1 MTDKG
6 VTLGSPNVE
15 GGTSPYDIEDMSN
28 ELREYGLT
36 VNETKVFLQL
46 SRFSPNTASE
56 MGRLLGIPRTEV
68 YNIVASLQNKGI
80 IEATLD
86 RPAKFYSIPIR
97 RALDTLIE
105 AERNRISTMES
116 KREEVLKRWE
126 AVYPAIPPEEK
137 ERLQLLRGTDQIYA
151 RLSDLIAM
159 AQNEVDMVA
168 FGTDLTR
175 ALDAGILRKARD
187 LHNKGV
193 AIRLLTDVKP
203 KALEAELSHSS
214 WIDIRQT
221 ESAIES
227 APHFVVVDGHELLMF
242 TKLPGGSRT
251 ARKKATA
258 MWTNSLTLVQTM
270 KRLFD
275 ETVKTPTAVA
285 RLVAAQVREP
295 KTPSEEQVA
304 FRKQMMREFSMLGLE
319 AVENMKIVG
328 RSGIT
333 HEFDLGVVMGS
344 AKPTVVDFV
353 FDATD
358 VSVVPV
364 IRFFAKQSDVAPIV
378 DTLTLVV
385 SPRLATDAKELAK
398 SYGIRITE
406 LHR

>member
-6 VTLGSPNVE
+6 VTAGSPNAE
-15 GGTSPYDIEDMSN
+15 GARSPYDIEDMSN

-56 MGRLLGIPRTEV
+56 ISRLLEIPRTEV
-68 YNIVASLQNKGI
+68 YNIVASLQNKGV

-86 RPAKFYSIPIR
+86 RPTKFNSIPIR

-105 AERNRISTMES
+105 AERSRISTMES

-126 AVYPAIPPEEK
+126 AVYPATPPEEK

-151 RLSDLIAM
+151 RFSDLIAR
-159 AQNEVDMVA
+159 AQNEVDVVA

-175 ALDAGILRKARD
+175 ALDAGILRKAQD
-187 LHNKGV
+187 LHNRGV

-203 KALEAELSHSS
+203 KALGAEPSHSS
-214 WIDIRQT
+214 WIDICQT
-221 ESAIES
+221 ESAVES
-227 APHFVVVDGHELLMF
+227 AAHFVVVDSHELLMF

-251 ARKKATA
+251 GRKKATA

-275 ETVKTPTAVA
+275 ETVKAPTAVA
-285 RLVAAQVREP
+285 RLVSAQVRGP
-295 KTPSEEQVA
+295 KGPSEEQVA
-304 FRKQMMREFSMLGLE
+304 FRKQMMRDLSALGLE
-319 AVENMKIVG
+319 AVENMKVVG

-333 HEFDLGVVMGS
+333 HEFDLGVVMGG
-344 AKPTVVDFV
+344 AKPTVADFV
-353 FDATD
+353 FEASDIP
-358 VSVVPV
+358 VVPV
-364 IRFFAKQSDVAPIV
+364 IRFFAKQSDVALVV
-378 DTLTLVV
+378 DTLTLIV
-385 SPRLATDAKELAK
+385 SPRLAADAEELAK
-398 SYGIRITE
+398 SYRIRVTE
-406 LHR
+406 LHS